1 MASTRTITV
10 GGIPYLQVVDYKKTN
25 DGKTKIDV
33 IKSFGRESLE
43 NRMKAEQFAISY
55 DKLKEIAEQ
64 EKKNNDSKEL
74 LTPALAIF
82 GIVLGATIVAA
93 VLGVRSDD

>member
-10 GGIPYLQVVDYKKTN
+10 NGIPYLQVVDYKRTN

-33 IKSFGRESLE
+33 VKSFGRESLE
-43 NRMKAEQFAISY
+43 NRMKAEQFTASY

-64 EKKNNDSKEL
+64 QKDQNNTTDL
-74 LTPALAIF
+74 LGLALAIF
-82 GIVLGATIVAA
+82 GTILGAAVVAA
-93 VLGVRSDD
+93 VLARR